1 MLLDLRLFE
10 FLKIDFRR
18 NYWDWY
24 AKGRG
29 LNLDRKEWSLFLK
42 LQKPDSGEGITLLPV
57 NLKVPSKDIV
67 DTLREDVRYHTIK
80 KDVPYRLWNLVSN
93 GLIQPM
99 PDKPT
104 VVTCSGNFGDAN
116 SKEMNYKT
124 LISFIRAE

>member
-1 MLLDLRLFE
+1 MLLDLRLIE
-10 FLKIDFRR
+10 FLKIDFQR

-29 LNLDRKEWSLFLK
+29 LNLDRKEWPLFLK
-42 LQKPDSGEGITLLPV
+42 LQKPDSGEGIIPLTV
-57 NLKVPSKDIV
+57 NLKIPLKDIL
-67 DTLREDVRYHTIK
+67 DALPGDVRYHTIK

-99 PDKPT
+99 ADNPT
-104 VVTCSGNFGDAN
+104 VVTCSGDFGDHN
-116 SKEMNYKT
+116 SKEINKT